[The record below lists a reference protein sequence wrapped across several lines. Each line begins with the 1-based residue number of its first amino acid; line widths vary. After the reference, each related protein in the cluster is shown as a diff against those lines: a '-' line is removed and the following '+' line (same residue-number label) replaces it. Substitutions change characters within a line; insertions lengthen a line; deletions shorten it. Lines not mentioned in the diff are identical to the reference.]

1 MKKAK
6 RDYKTIHEIRMAK
19 ERYRYDTI
27 VHREK
32 LYNRTGLIF
41 SNLSLSMRDW
51 SLNVRSKLF
60 NYSIFRTLFKT
71 SIFIGMAKNIAS
83 LFRQPR

>member
-1 MKKAK
+1 MKKSK
-6 RDYKTIHEIRMAK
+6 REYKTIYEIRLAK
-19 ERYRYDTI
+19 EKYRYDTI

-32 LYNRTGLIF
+32 LYYNTGLIF
-41 SNLSLSMRDW
+41 SNLSLSMRDL

-60 NYSIFRTLFKT
+60 NYSFFRTLFKT
-71 SIFIGMAKNIAS
+71 RMIIGIVKNIAS